1 MIQLIVYDQ
10 FTSEPYSLDLAQ
22 DEYIK
27 IEKAMF
33 DPSNLSVRKSDFSQT
48 FRIPFSARNTAFFA
62 NIINIESFNPVGY
75 NPFVR
80 LICDVISDGNTIVR
94 GYLKVSNTYSLAREF
109 EVEVYTE
116 IGDIVANI
124 GDKKLTDLDLT
135 AYDHSLTYVN
145 IVNSWAGSL
154 FSGAIVY
161 PLIDW
166 GVGYSSTGSNIIDS
180 DVGVKVDDLKPSI
193 KKRTVVE
200 KILSE
205 AGYSVDDTTTFWSGD
220 FFNSQ
225 YWILGTEAQNINPVQ
240 VFNMLATKSS
250 TQALTTS
257 YQKIAFAATINE
269 GDTFVDVVDRF
280 VAPKYGSYTFSINLI
295 ATAAGAPYADN
306 FFYAFYKNGVIVS
319 PIVGDGGS
327 TPIDNI
333 LSYTVTLAK
342 DDYIEVYAKEDGAEV
357 SILADS
363 TFQLISYPLNAAGS
377 TVSIQGM
384 MQDVTQVDFFK
395 TLVNDYNLVI
405 ESDPNDNT
413 LLIINDY
420 NTWLT
425 LGEVKDWTN
434 KLDLTKDVVSVPT
447 YQLRKKD
454 IIYTHLPDIDLGNQS
469 YITANGRTFGEYR
482 VLDDS
487 PLSNDGKQSNFTIC
501 SPYFISRVNGTN
513 IIIYKNYQLNT
524 SGTITNAKT
533 KPKAA
538 IFEMMRDCETW
549 YLERTDTTG
558 VKESQT
564 SYPYFSEYFDLDADA
579 LTKSTS
585 LVNNWQVDLPPNT
598 SYIIGTAPNATNSLF
613 EQNYR
618 YMLDQIYSDE
628 SKVITAY
635 FYLKNLD
642 FINVGF
648 NDIIVFMNV
657 RCRLLSIESY
667 TLGLTK
673 SVKCTL
679 LKLITED

>member
-10 FTSEPYSLDLAQ
+10 FSGDPYNLDLPQ
-22 DEYIK
+22 DEFIK

-33 DPSNLSVRKSDFSQT
+33 DPSNLSVRKSDFSQS
-48 FRIPFSARNTAFFA
+48 FRLPFSNNNKSFFA

-80 LICDVISDGNTIVR
+80 LICDLISDGNLIVR
-94 GYLKVSNTYSLAREF
+94 GYLRVNSTYSLAQEF
-109 EVEVYTE
+109 EVEIYTE

-124 GDKKLTDLDLT
+124 GDKKLADLDLT
-135 AYDHSLTYVN
+135 AYDHSLTYAN
-145 IVNSWAGSL
+145 ITGSWAGSL
-154 FSGAIVY
+154 FSGDVVY

-166 GVGYSSTGSNIIDS
+166 GVGYSSTSSNIIDS
-180 DVGVKVDDLKPSI
+180 GVGVKVSDLKPAI
-193 KKRTVVE
+193 KKRVIIE
-200 KILSE
+200 KLLSD

-225 YWILGTEAQNINPVQ
+225 FWILGTEAQNINPIQ
-240 VFNMLATKSS
+240 VFNMLATKGS

-257 YQKIAFAATINE
+257 YQKITFAATVNE

-327 TPIDNI
+327 TPIDNT
-333 LSYTVTLAK
+333 LTYTVTLSK
-342 DDYIEVYAKEDGAEV
+342 DDYIEVFAKEDGAEV
-357 SILADS
+357 SILTDS
-363 TFQLISYPLNAAGS
+363 TFQLISYPLNAAGGN
-377 TVSIQGM
+377 VSIQGM
-384 MQDVTQVDFFK
+384 MQDVTQVDLFK
-395 TLVNDYNLVI
+395 TFINDYNLVI
-405 ESDPNDNT
+405 EVDANDST
-413 LLIINDY
+413 LLVIEDY
-420 NTWLT
+420 NNWLSN
-425 LGEVKDWTN
+425 GSVIDWTN

-454 IIYTHLPDIDLGNQS
+454 IIYTHLPDVDLGNQS
-469 YITANGRTFGEYR
+469 YITDNGRTFGEYR

-513 IIIYKNYQLNT
+513 IVIYKNYQLNT

-533 KPKAA
+533 KPKVA

-549 YLERTDTTG
+549 YLERTDSTG
-558 VKESQT
+558 VVEAQT

-579 LTKSTS
+579 LTQSTS
-585 LVNNWQVDLPPNT
+585 LVNNWQVDSQPNT
-598 SYIIGTAPNATNSLF
+598 SYIIGTIPDATNSLF

-648 NDIIVFMNV
+648 NDIIVFKNI

-667 TLGLTK
+667 ALGLTK